1 MPTKLTIEQRRN
13 FVADRRY
20 KYALF
25 SMRPCRTCVAFG
37 VPCQVNREYLKCE
50 ECYRKN
56 RKCDLAPDYQGMDE
70 AIQNAKKLDD
80 EITKLRLRI
89 ARKTKQRKHWLRRL
103 KDMGD
108 AESKNILEIEEGE
121 GEVECS
127 EEVPEAL
134 FDTTFDPSL
143 FAPLS
148 PNALSTLMSDF
159 VAGENVAACQG
170 TSSSS

>member
-1 MPTKLTIEQRRN
+1 MPVKLSTEQRRN
-13 FVADRRY
+13 SVADRCY
-20 KYALF
+20 KHALLT
-25 SMRPCRTCVAFG
+25 MRPCRACVSFG
-37 VPCQVNREYLKCE
+37 VPCRVNREYLKCE

-70 AIQNAKKLDD
+70 AIQNAEKLDD
-80 EITKLRLRI
+80 EITELRLRI

-121 GEVECS
+121 GEVECT
-127 EEVPEAL
+127 EEASEAL
-134 FDTTFDPSL
+134 LDTTIDPSL

-159 VAGENVAACQG
+159 VAGENVVARQG

>member
-20 KYALF
+20 KYAFLI
-25 SMRPCRTCVAFG
+25 MRSCRACVAFG
-37 VPCQVNREYLKCE
+37 VPCRVNREYLKCE

-56 RKCDLAPDYQGMDE
+56 RKCDLAPNYQGMDE
-70 AIQNAKKLDD
+70 AIQKAEKLDD
-80 EITKLRLRI
+80 EITELRLRI

-121 GEVECS
+121 GEVECI
-127 EEVPEAL
+127 EGAPEAR
-134 FDTTFDPSL
+134 FDAIIDPSL

-159 VAGENVAACQG
+159 VAGEIVAACQG